1 MDSAQQAQ
9 RKENHMKIAL
19 NTIIFVIG
27 ITGTI
32 YFDHDQ
38 SVYQSISYAVAL
50 TGCIGWL
57 HYWLSKN

>member
-1 MDSAQQAQ
+1 
-9 RKENHMKIAL
+9 MKIAL
-19 NTIIFVIG
+19 NTIIFVLG
-27 ITGTI
+27 IAGTI